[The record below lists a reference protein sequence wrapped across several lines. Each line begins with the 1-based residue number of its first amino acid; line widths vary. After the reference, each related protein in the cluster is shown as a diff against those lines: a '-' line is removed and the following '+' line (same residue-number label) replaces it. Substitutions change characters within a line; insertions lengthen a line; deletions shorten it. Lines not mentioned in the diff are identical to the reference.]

1 MLEISRGLE
10 NLVDWISMGRIMS
23 LATEFQ
29 EKYPETMKI
38 LDITGV
44 SPFGS
49 RKMINPYTNES
60 DLEDFSNVGRHCVA
74 VAYAASKIADAL
86 WFNSTQREQ
95 IIQSAILHDGDKR
108 LEVMRKKAKKSWVE
122 VDVYGEEWY
131 RTIESIFSNA
141 GVDSGILASIQ
152 TMVWMTGHNSLKKF
166 LIMKDGKLQLNPER
180 TISEMIVHLADD
192 MTYSSYWSDGEITQY
207 VSFEKRAELSK
218 FSEKYG
224 FLWQE
229 GFSVSEENGIQ
240 EIKDGPQNWDDTVKH
255 FYDWQNVVF
264 DMISNHIQKQIDPTN
279 SGDSVQFLLDIITK
293 NSNDTTSDV
302 SEKVEQSLNTK

>member
-1 MLEISRGLE
+1 MSEITRGSE
-10 NLVDWISMGRIMS
+10 NLVDSISMRWIMD
-23 LATEFQ
+23 LAVRFQ
-29 EKYPETMKI
+29 EKYPNAMNI

-49 RKMINPYTNES
+49 RKMINPYTNEA
-60 DLEDFSNVGRHCVA
+60 DIEDFSNVGRHCVA

-86 WFNSTQREQ
+86 GVDSNLRDE

-108 LEVMRKKAKKSWVE
+108 LEVMRKKAKKSWIE

-141 GVDSGILASIQ
+141 GVDSNIFVSIQ
-152 TMVWMTGHNSLKKF
+152 AMGWMTGHNSLKKF
-166 LIMKDGKLQLNPER
+166 IIIKDGKLQLHPER
-180 TISEMIVHLADD
+180 TISEMIVHIADD
-192 MTYSSYWSDGEITQY
+192 MTHSSYWSDGEMTQY

-229 GFSVSEENGIQ
+229 GFGVSEENGIQ
-240 EIKDGPQNWDDTVKH
+240 EIKYVPQNWDDTAKH
-255 FYDWQNVVF
+255 FYDWQNIVF

-279 SGDSVQFLLDIITK
+279 SENSVQFLLDIITK
-293 NSNDTTSDV
+293 NSNDTISDV
-302 SEKVEQSLNTK
+302 SEKVEQRLNTK